1 MAGAAG
7 PGHTRILAGLLLG
20 AAAGVAVNA
29 AAAAAPDRTAAVA
42 WVVTN
47 LTRPVGDVFINLL
60 FLAIIP
66 LVFASVAVGVT
77 KLGGGGNVGRVGAK
91 TVLYFVITTVL
102 AAVIGLTLV
111 NLIRPGDQLPE
122 ERKEQLERWLHE
134 RLDGAHRPKD
144 VIVVE
149 SLPRTP
155 TGKIDGTRL
164 RELAG

>member
-29 AAAAAPDRTAAVA
+29 AAAGDPDRTAAVG

-111 NLIRPGDQLPE
+111 NLIR
-122 ERKEQLERWLHE
+122 
-134 RLDGAHRPKD
+134 
-144 VIVVE
+144 
-149 SLPRTP
+149 
-155 TGKIDGTRL
+155 
-164 RELAG
+164 